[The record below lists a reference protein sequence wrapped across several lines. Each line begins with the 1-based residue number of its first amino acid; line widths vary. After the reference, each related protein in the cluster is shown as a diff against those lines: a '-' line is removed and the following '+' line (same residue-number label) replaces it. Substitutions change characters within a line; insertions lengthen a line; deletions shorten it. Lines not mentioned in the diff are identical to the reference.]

1 MRWQDAVADWLC
13 RTVSRWDLDLLRAY
27 PYFLPKKL
35 LREKIRMAA
44 PHVGGTVLDLGCGD
58 RPYRSLF
65 PNVRRYVGMDLDP
78 RRRPNVIGSAEHLP
92 FRDGVAD
99 AVLCTEVLEH
109 CPNPEAVL
117 REIGRV
123 LRPGGVL
130 VLTTPMCWNLHYEP
144 HDYFRFTRY
153 GLALLAGRAGLRI
166 VRVERIGGV
175 FALCGA
181 RLTEVV
187 CKTVAR
193 ALKGVPRPIARLLVS
208 ALYLT
213 MSGASLGAARL
224 LDWVDRTDAIGWF
237 LLAQREAA
245 G

>member
-1 MRWQDAVADWLC
+1 M
-13 RTVSRWDLDLLRAY
+13 
-27 PYFLPKKL
+27 
-35 LREKIRMAA
+35 
-44 PHVGGTVLDLGCGD
+44 
-58 RPYRSLF
+58 
-65 PNVRRYVGMDLDP
+65 RRYVGMDLDP
-78 RRRPNVIGSAEHLP
+78 RRRPDVIGSAEHLP

-99 AVLCTEVLEH
+99 TVLCTEVLEH
-109 CPNPEAVL
+109 CPDPEAVL
-117 REIGRV
+117 REIARV

-166 VRVERIGGV
+166 VRVERIGGC

-187 CKTVAR
+187 CKTTAR
-193 ALKGVPRPIARLLVS
+193 ALKWAPRLLSRLVVS
-208 ALYLT
+208 TLYLA
-213 MSGASLGAARL
+213 MSGVFLGLSRL
-224 LDWVDRTDAIGWF
+224 LDWVDPTDAIGWF
-237 LLAQREAA
+237 LVARREAA